1 VTEIYTSNQL
11 SPIYGMPPTT
21 QLDASK
27 IERGFVI
34 YLEILGPTGKLF
46 ARTFWT
52 KYGHEGAP
60 GSQKEFVSKILEL
73 ANEGKLEN
81 IPLSEGPLTKDS
93 IHAFRDDI
101 SEIKF
106 GWKPINVSYVLNTPY
121 VEFQPVDTSK
131 PLQQPLVFRHDKV
144 VKGMRQTYLP
154 NHSFFNLTSYR
165 QEEATILEFSNFMFV
180 DADRTFIGE
189 APTDVTEMENKYFPY
204 CLDIPMDFQQEKIFN
219 ALFPLAV
226 TDSDGGQSP
235 GAGLLN
241 TITFVF
247 DPPQGNGGGGGVP
260 TYP

>member
-11 SPIYGMPPTT
+11 SPIYGIPPTT
-21 QLDASK
+21 KLDASK
-27 IERGFVI
+27 FERGFVI
-34 YLEILGPTGKLF
+34 YLEISGPTGGLF

-60 GSQKEFVSKILEL
+60 ANQKEFVSKILEL
-73 ANEGKLEN
+73 ANDGKLEN
-81 IPLSEGPLTKDS
+81 IPLSDGPLTKNC

-121 VEFQPVDTSK
+121 VEFQPVDKAK
-131 PLQQPLVFRHDKV
+131 PLQQPLVFRRDKV
-144 VKGMRQTYLP
+144 VNGVRQAYLP
-154 NHSFFNLTSYR
+154 NYSFFNLAFYR
-165 QEEATILEFSNFMFV
+165 EDDATILEFSNFMFV
-180 DADRTFIGE
+180 DPDRTFIGE
-189 APTDVTEMENKYFPY
+189 APTDITEMENKYFPY
-204 CLDIPMDFQQEKIFN
+204 CLDIPMDFQQSRIFN
-219 ALFPLAV
+219 ALFPLAL
-226 TDSDGGQSP
+226 SEREGGQTPDS
-235 GAGLLN
+235 GLLN